1 MSYKSMQDNEK
12 VYNSATYD
20 SQIQQPESKTTQE
33 TNSDMQRAPGYD
45 QDQNRDY
52 AQGYNHGY
60 NQGYNHGYYNQG
72 QNHGYDHDYNQN
84 HGYNH
89 YPNYNSY
96 YNQYSYNPFFPLFF
110 RY

>member
-60 NQGYNHGYYNQG
+60 YNQG